1 MRLALLVLAGL
12 ICVSPA
18 AAAAGP
24 ADFMRAVY
32 AHYAPGRPVF
42 DPLDAAA
49 GAWFSPGLLALI
61 RRDEAA
67 AVNQPG
73 RLDGDPICD
82 CQEYGG
88 FVLQSV
94 VVTGQSSA
102 TARVAVRFENEGQE
116 VALRLRL
123 VMRPEG
129 WRIDDVGDADMPSLR
144 ALLAGPP

>member
-1 MRLALLVLAGL
+1 MRLAGLVLAGL

-24 ADFMRAVY
+24 ADFLRSVY

-82 CQEYGG
+82 CQE
-88 FVLQSV
+88 
-94 VVTGQSSA
+94 
-102 TARVAVRFENEGQE
+102 
-116 VALRLRL
+116 
-123 VMRPEG
+123 
-129 WRIDDVGDADMPSLR
+129 
-144 ALLAGPP
+144 